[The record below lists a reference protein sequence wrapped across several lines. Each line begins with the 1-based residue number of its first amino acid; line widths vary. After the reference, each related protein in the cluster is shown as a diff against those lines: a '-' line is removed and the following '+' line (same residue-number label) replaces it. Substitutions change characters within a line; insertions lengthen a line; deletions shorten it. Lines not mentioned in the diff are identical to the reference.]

1 MERQEL
7 DLLTEKRRWA
17 RLPVTALLFS
27 LLFFLICFGIGM
39 RQAGAAEEAVL
50 QTGRPDLIL
59 LSWRK
64 DPLTTQ
70 TVSWQ
75 GTAGPGRERIQ
86 YLPAADFAGSFAGAR
101 ELPAEENEL
110 LDGSRRWE
118 VTLEGLNPDTPY
130 VYRVGRQGAW
140 SEPAFFTT
148 AGEGLE
154 FSFLYMGD
162 VQEGYESWGKMLE
175 RALAEKPEL
184 KFILSGGDLVDEG
197 NSMEEWLRFFAAG
210 SSVFRRL
217 PLMPTVGNHDDSQLF
232 RQFFAL
238 PGNGPEGHGETIY
251 SFDYGNCHFTV
262 LNSNWMGR
270 PDSGDYDRISRW
282 LREDLRQSRQL
293 WKIVVFHH
301 PPYPVAPDWRAEV
314 LQEHW
319 VPILEENGVDLV
331 FVGHQHLYMRT
342 KPLKD
347 GRIQPEGEGIVY
359 LMGNAGTKHYSFQ
372 SAADYVAVLLTR
384 VQNYQI
390 VELRGNSLTVTS
402 KDWQG
407 NVVDNFRLVKE
418 AGGGNL
424 STGRWIRLVVC
435 LIQLLRGAVPLS
447 PGGMN

>member
-1 MERQEL
+1 
-7 DLLTEKRRWA
+7 
-17 RLPVTALLFS
+17 
-27 LLFFLICFGIGM
+27 
-39 RQAGAAEEAVL
+39 
-50 QTGRPDLIL
+50 
-59 LSWRK
+59 
-64 DPLTTQ
+64 
-70 TVSWQ
+70 
-75 GTAGPGRERIQ
+75 
-86 YLPAADFAGSFAGAR
+86 
-101 ELPAEENEL
+101 
-110 LDGSRRWE
+110 
-118 VTLEGLNPDTPY
+118 
-130 VYRVGRQGAW
+130 
-140 SEPAFFTT
+140 
-148 AGEGLE
+148 
-154 FSFLYMGD
+154 MGD
-162 VQEGYESWGKMLE
+162 
-175 RALAEKPEL
+175 
-184 KFILSGGDLVDEG
+184 
-197 NSMEEWLRFFAAG
+197 
-210 SSVFRRL
+210 
-217 PLMPTVGNHDDSQLF
+217 H
-232 RQFFAL
+232 
-238 PGNGPEGHGETIY
+238 Y

-435 LIQLLRGAVPLS
+435 LIQLLRARSPQ
-447 PGGMN
+447 PGGMNKGVGRKNERQEKLFPCLDGFIILYSPAVLPAFGRMRRRGGSPCFPGRRGLAVDPGQRVEEPVRLSLEELKAMEEGLVEDDYFSINSYGTEQYFHFRGFGLASPAGKSETEGERLKVTFIAGDGYQVEYTLEEVQREIT